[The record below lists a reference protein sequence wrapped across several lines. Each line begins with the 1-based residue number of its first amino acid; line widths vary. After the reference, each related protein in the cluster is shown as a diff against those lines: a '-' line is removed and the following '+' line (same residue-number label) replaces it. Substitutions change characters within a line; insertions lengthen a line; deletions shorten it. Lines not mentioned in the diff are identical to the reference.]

1 MILPESILSMMVAE
15 RWFHNKALF
24 LYLFFFYRILLKSFL
39 FSPIHF
45 FISIDL
51 YLHVLFSEF
60 CYYHYSGAQ
69 VVPDFATGS
78 PFKLACDMSPW
89 YFKHWLIFWH
99 NKMFQAYLALFL
111 SQPWHQAFLRESL
124 IPSETW
130 DIEIKVGYLIRTVK
144 ICGIWATT
152 HSLSHPPVDRC
163 TILCGAAEN
172 TGFPLV
178 PSSLAKTTV
187 HRKRG
192 KSPAF
197 LISFSSWLQKLFSW
211 KVWLKGGGSPSPM

>member
-1 MILPESILSMMVAE
+1 MYYFLNSVAIILVLRLFQILPQ
-15 RWFHNKALF
+15 
-24 LYLFFFYRILLKSFL
+24 
-39 FSPIHF
+39 
-45 FISIDL
+45 
-51 YLHVLFSEF
+51 
-60 CYYHYSGAQ
+60 GAPSNWL
-69 VVPDFATGS
+69 VTCPHGI
-78 PFKLACDMSPW
+78 
-89 YFKHWLIFWH
+89 FKHWLIFWH

-130 DIEIKVGYLIRTVK
+130 DIEIKAGYLIRTVK

-172 TGFPLV
+172 TGFPL
-178 PSSLAKTTV
+178 PTSSLAKTIV

-211 KVWLKGGGSPSPM
+211 KVWLKGQGSPSPM